1 MEYGRVSG
9 ETMTELTFGSLFAG
23 IGGFDLGFERAG
35 YRCKWQ
41 VENDEYANKVL
52 SKNWPDV
59 RRHEDIRTF
68 PPDWEEE
75 WSVDVVTA
83 GFPCQDI
90 SRAGKQVGIY
100 GEKSGLVFEVFRV
113 ARRLRPRALVLE
125 NVSGLRS
132 GGLAVILRELA
143 SIGYD
148 AEWHS
153 IPAGHIGA
161 LHIRDRVYIMALLSD
176 TDSVGRQV
184 RESRWK
190 NAHNAW
196 KLRRGSKFGIWSA
209 EPNVGRV
216 VDGVP
221 RRVDRIRGLG
231 NAVVPQMAE
240 LIAHRVRYL
249 LDNS

>member
-1 MEYGRVSG
+1 MEK
-9 ETMTELTFGSLFAG
+9 LTFGSLFAG

-35 YRCKWQ
+35 YRCQWQ

-52 SKNWPDV
+52 TKHWPDV

-68 PPDWEEE
+68 PPDWTEE

-90 SRAGKQVGIY
+90 STAGKQTGIY
-100 GEKSGLVFEVFRV
+100 GERSSLVFEVFRV
-113 ARRLRPRALVLE
+113 ARRLQPRALVLE
-125 NVSGLRS
+125 NVTNLRSSGLDVVL
-132 GGLAVILRELA
+132 GELA
-143 SIGYD
+143 QIGYD
-148 AEWHS
+148 AEWHCL
-153 IPAGHIGA
+153 PAGHIGA
-161 LHIRDRVYIMALLSD
+161 LHIRDRIFIMAILSD
-176 TDSVGRQV
+176 ASSNGRQR

-190 NAHNAW
+190 KSKHAW
-196 KLRRGSKFGIWSA
+196 KLPRSSEFGIWSV
-209 EPNVGRV
+209 EPEMDRV

-231 NAVVPQMAE
+231 NAVVPQVAE

-249 LDNS
+249 LSISD